1 MADRET
7 VQAIDEWRNDFQ
19 SFINELQIPR
29 DDHNGIMLY
38 IDDGTKLLK
47 AMEPKLL
54 SLKELRG
61 MRAIEAGAVWIES
74 LGGGLMPAFMEIP
87 LEDLTYFVSI
97 WLRNNRAWFENRYYG
112 ITWRCWSAR
121 PTEGQRNA
129 KEWNT
134 APKAT
139 GPDEGN
145 TSACGL
151 MPAT

>member
-19 SFINELQIPR
+19 SFINELQMPR
-29 DDHNGIMLY
+29 DDYNGIMFY

-87 LEDLTYFVSI
+87 QEDLTYFVSI

-112 ITWRCWSAR
+112 ITWRCWSMKPSA
-121 PTEGQRNA
+121 EQR
-129 KEWNT
+129 KDTTWNEQT
-134 APKAT
+134 
-139 GPDEGN
+139 
-145 TSACGL
+145 L
-151 MPAT
+151 